1 MTTADLVVVMNEGG
15 IDQAGT
21 PEDIYK
27 RPASEF
33 VARFI
38 GGTNI
43 FRGTKA
49 NNDTVSCAG
58 GLILRCGSG
67 EFSGDGKTAVS
78 VRHHD
83 VEVRTQRPQYETNT
97 ISGTVARQIYLGS
110 HRDYLVEMSNGE
122 KIRAVAPVG
131 IDIPVGREVWLY
143 FDPENCRAL
152 AR

>member
-1 MTTADLVVVMNEGG
+1 MNQGG

-27 RPASEF
+27 RPSSEF

-43 FRGTKA
+43 FRGRKS
-49 NNDTVSCAG
+49 NDDSVVCAG
-58 GLILRCGSG
+58 GLTLRCAG
-67 EFSGDGKTAVS
+67 GDFAVTGDTAVS

-83 VEVRTQRPQYETNT
+83 VEVRTERPGGETNA
-97 ISGTVARQIYLGS
+97 ISGIVTRQIYLGS
-110 HRDYLVEMSNGE
+110 HRDYLVELAN
-122 KIRAVAPVG
+122 KDKVRAVAPVG
-131 IDIPVGREVWLY
+131 VDIPAGREVWLY
-143 FDPENCRAL
+143 FAPENCRAL